1 MESLFE
7 IRVEGQLDAEW
18 ADWFEGM
25 TLSPEPDGITV
36 LSGPIADQ
44 AALQGLL
51 RRVGDLG
58 MTLISVNNVSALELS
73 AFTRDAPR
81 HPPDESVRPR
91 TRRVR

>member
-36 LSGPIADQ
+36 LSGTIADQ

-58 MTLISVNNVSALELS
+58 MTLISVNNVSALELA
-73 AFTRDAPR
+73 AFTRDVPR
-81 HPPDESVRPR
+81 HPPG
-91 TRRVR
+91 RVRQAP